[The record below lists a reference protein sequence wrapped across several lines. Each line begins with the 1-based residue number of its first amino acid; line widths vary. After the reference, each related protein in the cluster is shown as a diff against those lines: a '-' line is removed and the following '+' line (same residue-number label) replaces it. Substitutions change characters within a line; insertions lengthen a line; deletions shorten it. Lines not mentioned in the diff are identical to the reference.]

1 MADKVVIEKL
11 RRQAWEIRK
20 ELLRLCNHT
29 LIHIGGDLSAT
40 DIMTVIWQYAL
51 KFDLQNP
58 KFEGRDRFVLSKGHA
73 AALVSFCQAMRGC
86 YDIEQIH
93 KEYATDFGR
102 FGMHSCNLCNPYVEV
117 STGSLG
123 HGFPIASGIAKALKM
138 KGNKE
143 SRVYVVMG
151 DGELNEGTMWESAML
166 APQLKLGNLVG
177 FVDRNRMQFDGQ
189 TEDIIDIEPLVDKWK
204 AFRWNVKEV
213 DGHDLNAL
221 VDVVDSLPDPASD
234 VPTIIICNT
243 VKGKKVSFMENV
255 WSWHAGQLSDEDYR
269 KAIADV
275 NAAYERGE

>member
-1 MADKVVIEKL
+1 
-11 RRQAWEIRK
+11 
-20 ELLRLCNHT
+20 
-29 LIHIGGDLSAT
+29 
-40 DIMTVIWQYAL
+40 
-51 KFDLQNP
+51 
-58 KFEGRDRFVLSKGHA
+58 
-73 AALVSFCQAMRGC
+73 
-86 YDIEQIH
+86 
-93 KEYATDFGR
+93 
-102 FGMHSCNLCNPYVEV
+102 MHSCNLCNPYVEV